1 MSMEMKLLLNCL
13 LVISLFSCSLNPVID
28 ELNTQGECLREE
40 LVVEPVP
47 RWECVEYAVLEK
59 GLPNIQETANQDLL
73 SLPIPKNPIVVAV
86 YPNSFTD
93 QTGQRKSNSEFALFS
108 TAITQQ
114 PNALLIRALKHAG
127 DGKFFRVVERVGL
140 DNLTKERQLI
150 RSAREQTANEEEK
163 KKALRPLLFAGIL
176 IEGAVISYEANL
188 ESGGI
193 GARYLGIGNSIQ
205 YREDNITVSLR
216 MVSVA
221 TGEVL
226 LEVLSQKTIFSYG
239 KSEDVFRFIEANT
252 ELVEVELGNARN
264 ESSTIAL
271 MKAIE
276 GGVLEIVETGYEKG
290 FWVLQNKNEGVELN
304 DEE

>member
-1 MSMEMKLLLNCL
+1 MERLLKLQYLSVLLL
-13 LVISLFSCSLNPVID
+13 SSCSIFNQFED
-28 ELNTQGECLREE
+28 TYEQRFKAND
-40 LVVEPVP
+40 VVS
-47 RWECVEYAVLEK
+47 
-59 GLPNIQETANQDLL
+59 IQDLQSVKL
-73 SLPIPKNPIVVAV
+73 KNVNLPKVSPVVAV
-86 YPNSFTD
+86 YPASFTD

-108 TAITQQ
+108 TALTQQ

-150 RSAREQTANEEEK
+150 RSAREQFASDEDK
-163 KKALRPLLFAGIL
+163 KKQLQPLLFAGVL
-176 IEGAVISYEANL
+176 MEGAVISYESNL

-205 YREDNITVSLR
+205 YREDTVTISLR

-239 KSEDVFRFIEANT
+239 KSEDVFRFIEAGT
-252 ELVEVELGNARN
+252 ELVEIELGNARN

-271 MKAIE
+271 MKTIE
-276 GGVLEIVETGYEKG
+276 GAVLELIEQGYTKKY
-290 FWVLQNKNEGVELN
+290 WVLQSKNKE
-304 DEE
+304 

>member
-1 MSMEMKLLLNCL
+1 MVQSRLLQFL
-13 LVISLFSCSLNPVID
+13 LVVSLSSCSIFD
-28 ELNTQGECLREE
+28 QYADTYEQRFKAHD
-40 LVVEPVP
+40 VVS
-47 RWECVEYAVLEK
+47 
-59 GLPNIQETANQDLL
+59 IQDLQSPYL
-73 SLPIPKNPIVVAV
+73 RDAEVPKVSPVVAV
-86 YPNSFTD
+86 YPTSFTD

-108 TAITQQ
+108 TAITQS
-114 PNALLIRALKHAG
+114 PNTLLIRALKHAG
-127 DGKFFRVVERVGL
+127 NGKFFRVVERVGL

-150 RSAREQTANEEEK
+150 RSAREQFATEEEK
-163 KKALRPLLFAGIL
+163 KKKLAPLLFAGIL
-176 IEGAVISYEANL
+176 MEGAVISYESNL

-193 GARYLGIGNSIQ
+193 GARYLGIGTSIQ
-205 YREDNITVSLR
+205 YREDNVTVSIR

-239 KSEDVFRFIEANT
+239 KSEDVFRFIEMGT

-276 GGVLEIVETGYEKG
+276 GGVLEIINIGYDKG
-290 FWVLQNKNEGVELN
+290 YWVRQTPVTGVEYLN
-304 DEE
+304 ESIKIDKPNCDDDCIATLRG

>member
-1 MSMEMKLLLNCL
+1 LVLLL
-13 LVISLFSCSLNPVID
+13 SSCSTFDQLEDTYEHRFQAHN
-28 ELNTQGECLREE
+28 
-40 LVVEPVP
+40 VVS
-47 RWECVEYAVLEK
+47 
-59 GLPNIQETANQDLL
+59 IQELQSPYLRD
-73 SLPIPKNPIVVAV
+73 IEVPKVSPVVAV
-86 YPNSFTD
+86 YPTAFTD

-127 DGKFFRVVERVGL
+127 NGQFFRVVERVGL

-150 RSAREQTANEEEK
+150 RSAREQFASEEEK
-163 KKALRPLLFAGIL
+163 KKQLAPLLFAGIL
-176 IEGAVISYEANL
+176 IEGAVISYESNL
-188 ESGGI
+188 ESGGS
-193 GARYLGIGNSIQ
+193 GARYLGIGTSVQ

-239 KSEDVFRFIEANT
+239 KSNDVFRFIEAGT
-252 ELVEVELGNARN
+252 ELVEIEMGNARN

-276 GGVLEIVETGYEKG
+276 GGVLEIIKQGYERG
-290 FWVLQNKNEGVELN
+290 YWVLQNEEKKVE
-304 DEE
+304 

>member
-1 MSMEMKLLLNCL
+1 MAQLQKSQYLLVLLL
-13 LVISLFSCSLNPVID
+13 SSCSTLDQFEDTYEQRFSKDIVSI
-28 ELNTQGECLREE
+28 
-40 LVVEPVP
+40 
-47 RWECVEYAVLEK
+47 
-59 GLPNIQETANQDLL
+59 QDLQSKEL
-73 SLPIPKNPIVVAV
+73 KNVPIPEVSPVVAV
-86 YPNSFTD
+86 YPTAFTD

-127 DGKFFRVVERVGL
+127 DGNFFRVVERVGL

-150 RSAREQTANEEEK
+150 RSAREQTATEEDK
-163 KKALRPLLFAGIL
+163 NKALRPLLFAGIL

-188 ESGGI
+188 ESGGV
-193 GARYLGIGNSIQ
+193 GARYLGIGNSVQ

-252 ELVEVELGNARN
+252 ELVEIELGNARN

-276 GGVLEIVETGYEKG
+276 GAVLELVQIGYNRKY
-290 FWVLQNKNEGVELN
+290 WVLQKENQGVKLN
-304 DEE
+304 DEIKINKPDCDADCVDNIRG

>member
-1 MSMEMKLLLNCL
+1 MEQLLKLRFLLVLLL
-13 LVISLFSCSLNPVID
+13 SSCSIFDQYEDTYEQRFKSKDVVQISELQSIELANVLKPVIK
-28 ELNTQGECLREE
+28 
-40 LVVEPVP
+40 P
-47 RWECVEYAVLEK
+47 
-59 GLPNIQETANQDLL
+59 
-73 SLPIPKNPIVVAV
+73 VVAV
-86 YPNSFTD
+86 YPTAFTD

-127 DGKFFRVVERVGL
+127 NGDFFTVVERVGL

-150 RSAREQTANEEEK
+150 RSAREQSSSEDDK
-163 KKALRPLLFAGIL
+163 RKVLRPLLFAGVL

-188 ESGGI
+188 ESGGA
-193 GARYLGIGNSIQ
+193 GARYLGIGNSFQ

-239 KSEDVFRFIEANT
+239 KSNDVFRFIEAGT
-252 ELVEVELGNARN
+252 ELVEIELGNARN

-276 GGVLEIVETGYEKG
+276 GGVLEIIKSGYNKG
-290 FWVLQNKNEGVELN
+290 YWVLQIEEKTVE
-304 DEE
+304 

>member
-1 MSMEMKLLLNCL
+1 MEQLPKSSYLLVLLL
-13 LVISLFSCSLNPVID
+13 SSCSIFDQFEDTYEQRFSKDVATI
-28 ELNTQGECLREE
+28 
-40 LVVEPVP
+40 
-47 RWECVEYAVLEK
+47 
-59 GLPNIQETANQDLL
+59 QDLQSAEL
-73 SLPIPKNPIVVAV
+73 KNVPIPKVSPVVAV
-86 YPNSFTD
+86 YPTSFTD

-150 RSAREQTANEEEK
+150 RSAREQSTNEEEK

-188 ESGGI
+188 ESGGA
-193 GARYLGIGNSIQ
+193 GARYLGIGKSVM
-205 YREDNITVSLR
+205 YREDNITISMR

-239 KSEDVFRFIEANT
+239 KSEDVFRFVEAES
-252 ELVEVELGNARN
+252 ELVEIELGNARN

-276 GGVLEIVETGYEKG
+276 GGVLEIINTGYDRG
-290 FWVLQNKNEGVELN
+290 FWILQNDNQGVELN
-304 DEE
+304 DEIKIDKPDCDDECVDDIRG

>member
-1 MSMEMKLLLNCL
+1 MAQLQKLRFLSVLLL
-13 LVISLFSCSLNPVID
+13 SSCSITNQFEDTYEQRFKNLD
-28 ELNTQGECLREE
+28 
-40 LVVEPVP
+40 VVS
-47 RWECVEYAVLEK
+47 
-59 GLPNIQETANQDLL
+59 IQDLQSPEL
-73 SLPIPKNPIVVAV
+73 KNVAIPKVSPVVAV
-86 YPNSFTD
+86 YPTAFTD

-127 DGKFFRVVERVGL
+127 NGEFFRVVERVGL

-150 RSAREQTANEEEK
+150 RSAREQTASEEEK

-193 GARYLGIGNSIQ
+193 GARYLGIGNSVQ

-239 KSEDVFRFIEANT
+239 KSEDIFRFIEAGT
-252 ELVEVELGNARN
+252 ELVEIELGNARN

-276 GGVLEIVETGYEKG
+276 GGVLSIVESGYKKG
-290 FWVLQNKNEGVELN
+290 FWVLQNNNEVLKSN
-304 DEE
+304 DEKIDKPTCDAECMDKLRG

>member
-1 MSMEMKLLLNCL
+1 MGQLPKSSYLLVLLL
-13 LVISLFSCSLNPVID
+13 SSCSIFDQFEDTYEQRFSKDVATI
-28 ELNTQGECLREE
+28 
-40 LVVEPVP
+40 
-47 RWECVEYAVLEK
+47 
-59 GLPNIQETANQDLL
+59 QDLQSAEL
-73 SLPIPKNPIVVAV
+73 KNVPIPKVSPVVAV
-86 YPNSFTD
+86 YPTSFTD

-150 RSAREQTANEEEK
+150 RSAREQSTNEEEK

-176 IEGAVISYEANL
+176 IEGAVISYEVNL
-188 ESGGI
+188 ESGGA
-193 GARYLGIGNSIQ
+193 GARYLGIGKSVM
-205 YREDNITVSLR
+205 YREDNITISMR

-239 KSEDVFRFIEANT
+239 KSEDVFRFVEAES
-252 ELVEVELGNARN
+252 ELVEIELGNARN

-276 GGVLEIVETGYEKG
+276 GGVLEIINTGYDRG
-290 FWVLQNKNEGVELN
+290 FWVLQNDNQGVELN
-304 DEE
+304 NEEIKIDKPDCDADCVDDIRG

>member
-1 MSMEMKLLLNCL
+1 MAQLQKLQFLSVLLL
-13 LVISLFSCSLNPVID
+13 SSCSIFDQFEDTYEQRFKAHN
-28 ELNTQGECLREE
+28 
-40 LVVEPVP
+40 VVT
-47 RWECVEYAVLEK
+47 
-59 GLPNIQETANQDLL
+59 IQDLQSPVL
-73 SLPIPKNPIVVAV
+73 RNVEVPKVSPVVAV
-86 YPNSFTD
+86 YPTAFTD

-150 RSAREQTANEEEK
+150 RSAREQLASEEEK
-163 KKALRPLLFAGIL
+163 KKQLAPLLFAGIL

-193 GARYLGIGNSIQ
+193 GARYLGIGNSAQ

-239 KSEDVFRFIEANT
+239 KSNDAFRFIEAGT
-252 ELVEVELGNARN
+252 ELVEIELGNARN

-276 GGVLEIVETGYEKG
+276 GGVLEIINQGYEKKY
-290 FWVLQNKNEGVELN
+290 WLYNLETKR
-304 DEE
+304 

>member
-1 MSMEMKLLLNCL
+1 LVLLL
-13 LVISLFSCSLNPVID
+13 SSCSIFEQFED
-28 ELNTQGECLREE
+28 TYEQRFEAHD
-40 LVVEPVP
+40 VVS
-47 RWECVEYAVLEK
+47 
-59 GLPNIQETANQDLL
+59 IQELQ
-73 SLPIPKNPIVVAV
+73 SLYLRNVEVPKVSPVVAV
-86 YPNSFTD
+86 YPSAFTD

-150 RSAREQTANEEEK
+150 RSAREQFASEEEK
-163 KKALRPLLFAGIL
+163 KKQLAPLLFAGIL
-176 IEGAVISYEANL
+176 MEGAVISYEANL

-193 GARYLGIGNSIQ
+193 GARYLGIGSSIQ
-205 YREDNITVSLR
+205 YREDNVTVSLR

-239 KSEDVFRFIEANT
+239 KSEDVFRFIEAGT
-252 ELVEVELGNARN
+252 ELVEIELGNANN
-264 ESSTIAL
+264 ESTTIAL

-276 GGVLEIVETGYEKG
+276 GGVFEIIQQGYEKG
-290 FWVLQNKNEGVELN
+290 YWVYNSPTKE
-304 DEE
+304 

>member
-1 MSMEMKLLLNCL
+1 MAQLLKSQYLLVLLL
-13 LVISLFSCSLNPVID
+13 SSCSITNQFED
-28 ELNTQGECLREE
+28 TYEQRFKAND
-40 LVVEPVP
+40 VVS
-47 RWECVEYAVLEK
+47 
-59 GLPNIQETANQDLL
+59 IQDLQSVKL
-73 SLPIPKNPIVVAV
+73 KNVNLPKVSPVVAV
-86 YPNSFTD
+86 YPASFTD

-108 TAITQQ
+108 TALTQQ

-150 RSAREQTANEEEK
+150 RSAREQFASDEDK
-163 KKALRPLLFAGIL
+163 KKQLQPLLFAGVL
-176 IEGAVISYEANL
+176 MEGAVISYESNL

-205 YREDNITVSLR
+205 YREDTVTISLR

-239 KSEDVFRFIEANT
+239 KSEDVFRFIEAGT
-252 ELVEVELGNARN
+252 ELVEIELGNARN

-271 MKAIE
+271 MKTIE
-276 GGVLEIVETGYEKG
+276 GAVLELIKQGYTKKY
-290 FWVLQNKNEGVELN
+290 WVLQSENKE
-304 DEE
+304 

>member
-1 MSMEMKLLLNCL
+1 LVLLL
-13 LVISLFSCSLNPVID
+13 SSCSIFDQFEDTYEQRFSKDVA
-28 ELNTQGECLREE
+28 TF
-40 LVVEPVP
+40 
-47 RWECVEYAVLEK
+47 
-59 GLPNIQETANQDLL
+59 QDLQSAEL
-73 SLPIPKNPIVVAV
+73 KNVPIPKVSPVVAV
-86 YPNSFTD
+86 YPTSFSD

-150 RSAREQTANEEEK
+150 RSAREQSTNEEEK

-176 IEGAVISYEANL
+176 IEGAVISYETNL
-188 ESGGI
+188 ESGGA
-193 GARYLGIGNSIQ
+193 GARYLGIGKSVM
-205 YREDNITVSLR
+205 YREDNITISMR

-239 KSEDVFRFIEANT
+239 KSEDVFRFVEAES
-252 ELVEVELGNARN
+252 ELVEIELGNARN

-276 GGVLEIVETGYEKG
+276 GGVLEIINTGYDRG
-290 FWVLQNKNEGVELN
+290 FWVLQNDNQGVELN
-304 DEE
+304 NEEIKIDKPDCDADCVDDIRS